1 MRPFAFALALAISTP
16 AHAIPPGADGAAL
29 RSAMIALRE
38 ARVEDAHRVLE
49 DLRTRHPTDA
59 DVLTASGELRLLEG
73 DYRGGARDLEEAIR
87 IGGSNES
94 RALLSEVL
102 GRTRDTTI
110 AFLEARS
117 SDGRFVVRYAPGPDI
132 ALVPYALEALEQIA
146 TALERDLGYRMPVP
160 VRLEIYPTPS
170 ALASVSTLTV
180 DEIERTGTIALCK
193 WDRLM
198 VTSPR
203 ALVHGYPWVDT
214 IGHEYVH
221 LVLTRMSRDRAPV
234 WFQEGVAKFLERRYR
249 GEQPAARL
257 DEASLDLLVE
267 AVRGDSLLP
276 FDALHP
282 SIARLPSQEQAALA
296 FAQVATFIESFV
308 SRHGMEALRE
318 SIASI
323 AGGEDA
329 RTALASAA
337 GTRFGELEQT
347 WRASLGHLSAPP
359 EPPPLPELRFR
370 RGPAPANGIEDAREV
385 RNSAARRF
393 VEIGDLLYDRGRP
406 LAASAEYERAQEIV
420 PSDPFV
426 ASRVAR
432 AAIDAGD
439 ADRAIRA
446 VDRVA
451 PHHVEHA
458 PLFAAAGRAYVMKGN
473 LAAARPALREA
484 IRINPFD
491 PAPHCDLANA
501 TEDEHERD
509 RERHACS
516 LLGGRA
522 P

>member
-221 LVLTRMSRDRAPV
+221 LVLTRMSGDIEASSRRRGSTKPRSICWWRRCAATRSSRSTRSIRRSRAFRAKSKRRSRSRRSRRSSSLSCRVTAWRRSARASRASPAVKTRAPRSRAQPGLGSV
-234 WFQEGVAKFLERRYR
+234 SSSRR
-249 GEQPAARL
+249 GA
-257 DEASLDLLVE
+257 
-267 AVRGDSLLP
+267 
-276 FDALHP
+276 
-282 SIARLPSQEQAALA
+282 
-296 FAQVATFIESFV
+296 
-308 SRHGMEALRE
+308 
-318 SIASI
+318 
-323 AGGEDA
+323 
-329 RTALASAA
+329 
-337 GTRFGELEQT
+337 
-347 WRASLGHLSAPP
+347 RASG
-359 EPPPLPELRFR
+359 
-370 RGPAPANGIEDAREV
+370 
-385 RNSAARRF
+385 
-393 VEIGDLLYDRGRP
+393 
-406 LAASAEYERAQEIV
+406 
-420 PSDPFV
+420 
-426 ASRVAR
+426 
-432 AAIDAGD
+432 
-439 ADRAIRA
+439 
-446 VDRVA
+446 
-451 PHHVEHA
+451 
-458 PLFAAAGRAYVMKGN
+458 
-473 LAAARPALREA
+473 
-484 IRINPFD
+484 
-491 PAPHCDLANA
+491 
-501 TEDEHERD
+501 T
-509 RERHACS
+509 
-516 LLGGRA
+516 
-522 P
+522 